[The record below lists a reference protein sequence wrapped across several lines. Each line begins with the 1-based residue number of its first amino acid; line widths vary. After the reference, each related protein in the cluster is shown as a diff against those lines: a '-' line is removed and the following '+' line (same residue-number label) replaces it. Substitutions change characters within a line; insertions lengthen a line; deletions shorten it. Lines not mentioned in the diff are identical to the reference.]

1 MRAERARLGR
11 GVVSG
16 VLRAICYSAVCSFSF
31 LFFCFLCSGLC
42 DYISN
47 DKRLKTLSPAA
58 SGARSLFPS
67 FVCPFGGALVLLLSR
82 RLLLGAAAAHDGGA
96 TARSESFLYLRSQ

>member
-47 DKRLKTLSPAA
+47 GKRLKTLSPAA
-58 SGARSLFPS
+58 SGARSLRLYVRLAVPS
-67 FVCPFGGALVLLLSR
+67 CSSCRGACCWAPR
-82 RLLLGAAAAHDGGA
+82 RP
-96 TARSESFLYLRSQ
+96 